1 MAMGDVIARLAVN
14 LSLDTVAFEK
24 GATSSEKRM
33 NQMKRKFSD
42 LGKKIAVGAAAI
54 GASVVAIG
62 VKFRDMAQQA
72 IQSAKEIEEFAQI
85 SNAGVE
91 EFQKAAFAA
100 RSVGIESDK
109 LADIY
114 KDVNDR
120 IGDFIAT
127 GGGPMADFFE
137 NIAPKVGVTAEQFE
151 KLSGPQALQLFV
163 SSLEKAGLS
172 QQQMTFYMEAM
183 ASDAT
188 LLIPLMRENGKA
200 MGAFAEEAER
210 LGLVMSSEEIA
221 KAKEV
226 ANNLA
231 LLNAQVDAK
240 QNKKML
246 EHADSIL
253 KFEEGLSTL
262 KLALIDA
269 VVNVQALGAAMDR
282 GTQATHEALVSMKN
296 TALNALTSTGQYF
309 DNLALSANAALRR
322 LYISVKTWLQDKLN
336 AVWDWVGKKVDWVA
350 NKFKW
355 LDDVVVR
362 NSYIPDM
369 VESIG
374 DHMRR
379 LDGLMVDPATK
390 ATEKT
395 GEAFRNLASDIRS
408 ILDRLFPEAARIR
421 KMYEEI
427 AKLEAGMKRGPN
439 GEAPLLTEDVGLA
452 AIAAARADARGTG
465 RAEPTAGTVAAP
477 AGLDI
482 EATERRLGKFSDIT
496 KDVADKTKVS
506 TVRIAESFKDMAEKT
521 LQSVRGLVDA
531 IKGGGFLDI
540 LESAVGLFMNL
551 AGSGVFGKGLAGKVN
566 SVPGYATGTNSAA
579 RGWAWVGERGPEL
592 VKFNGG
598 ERVLNNSDSM
608 KASGGR
614 QRVEIIPSPYFDVV
628 VDGRVQ
634 RAAPAIAQGGA
645 QLAGQQM
652 QFQRSRRLA

>member
-14 LSLDTVAFEK
+14 LSLETAAFEK
-24 GATSSEKRM
+24 GATRSEKRM
-33 NQMKRKFSD
+33 SQMQRKFSD
-42 LGKKIAVGAAAI
+42 IGKKIAVGAAAI
-54 GASVVAIG
+54 GASVIALG

-137 NIAPKVGVTAEQFE
+137 KIAPKVGVTAEQFE

-163 SSLEKAGLS
+163 SSLEKAGVS

-231 LLNAQVDAK
+231 LLNAQVDAR

-282 GTQATHEALVSMKN
+282 GTQATHEALVGMKN

-322 LYISVKTWLQDKLN
+322 LYNGVKTWLQDKLGSVFN
-336 AVWDWVGKKVDWVA
+336 WVNDKLKTVENGFA
-350 NKFKW
+350 W
-355 LDDVVVR
+355 LYDRVVG
-362 NSYIPDM
+362 NSWIPDM
-369 VESIG
+369 VSEVG
-374 DHMRR
+374 QHMAK
-379 LDGLMVDPATK
+379 LDKLMVDPALA
-390 ATEKT
+390 ATQKT
-395 GEAFRNLASDIRS
+395 DEAFRALASNVRS

-421 KMYEEI
+421 SMYEDLATI
-427 AKLEAGMKRGPN
+427 EAGRKAGIVSDAVAGSSQSR
-439 GEAPLLTEDVGLA
+439 
-452 AIAAARADARGTG
+452 IRAEARGTG
-465 RAEPTAGTVAAP
+465 RAKPTAGTVAAP
-477 AGLDI
+477 VGLDM

-496 KDVADKTKVS
+496 KSVADKTKVS

-521 LQSVRGLVDA
+521 MQSVRGLVDA

-540 LESAVGLFMNL
+540 LEGAVNLFLQLGSTGL
-551 AGSGVFGKGLAGKVN
+551 FGKGIANNINAPAFGGARAMGGPISAGKA
-566 SVPGYATGTNSAA
+566 YL
-579 RGWAWVGERGPEL
+579 VGERGPEL
-592 VKFNGG
+592 VVPNH
-598 ERVLNNSDSM
+598 
-608 KASGGR
+608 GGR
-614 QRVEIIPSPYFDVV
+614 VISNDNLRSGRGAVDVRVGIDPRNGNVTAY
-628 VDGRVQ
+628 VDGRVAAQ
-634 RAAPAIAQGGA
+634 APAIAGAGA
-645 QLAGQQM
+645 QLAGQQAM
-652 QFQRSRRLA
+652 FQRSRRLA

>member
-42 LGKKIAVGAAAI
+42 MGKKIAVGAAAI

-200 MGAFAEEAER
+200 MNAFSEEAER
-210 LGLVMSSEEIA
+210 LGLVMSSDEIKQA
-221 KAKEV
+221 KV
-226 ANNLA
+226 LANDLA
-231 LLNAQVDAK
+231 LLNAQVEAK

-246 EHADSIL
+246 EHAKSI
-253 KFEEGLSTL
+253 KAFEEGLSTL

-282 GTQATHEALVSMKN
+282 GTQATHEWLVGIRRAYEDLGARLVAAFQSLKSN
-296 TALNALTSTGQYF
+296 VTGTVRQ
-309 DNLALSANAALRR
+309 
-322 LYISVKTWLQDKLN
+322 LYLGVKTWMQDKLG
-336 AVWDWVGKKVDWVA
+336 AVFDWVGDKVKKVERAFHWMADQ
-350 NKFKW
+350 
-355 LDDVVVR
+355 VVF
-362 NSYIPDM
+362 NSHVPDM
-369 VESIG
+369 VDQIG
-374 DHMRR
+374 QHMAK
-379 LDGLMVDPATK
+379 LDKLMVDPAIA
-390 ATEKT
+390 ATQKT
-395 GEAFRNLASDIRS
+395 DEAFRALASNVRS

-421 KMYEEI
+421 AMYEDLATI
-427 AKLEAGMKRGPN
+427 EAGRKAGIISDAVAGSSQSR
-439 GEAPLLTEDVGLA
+439 
-452 AIAAARADARGTG
+452 IRAEARGTG

-477 AGLDI
+477 AGLDM

-496 KDVADKTKVS
+496 KSVADKTKTQ

-521 LQSVRGLVDA
+521 MQSVRGMVDA

-551 AGSGVFGKGLAGKVN
+551 AGAGVFGKGLAGKVN

-608 KASGGR
+608 KAGR
-614 QRVEIIPSPYFDVV
+614 GSVDVRVGIDPRNGNVTAY
-628 VDGRVQ
+628 VDGRVG
-634 RAAPAIAQGGA
+634 AHAPALMQGGA
-645 QLAGQQM
+645 AMANQQAM
-652 QFQRSRRLA
+652 FQRSRRLA